1 MVYRLE
7 KSINPFSTPSFTRNI
22 IQKSTRIK
30 NRILE
35 TSNKAVVRFKFMKA
49 ALITGVSGQD
59 GSYLAEFLLSKN
71 YSVYGMARYCSE
83 KKHERIEHLKSN
95 PEFHIVE
102 GDLTDT
108 ARVNAVV
115 NSFEQF
121 DSIEVYNLGA
131 QSHVKISFDQP
142 EYTANVDALGTLRI
156 LEAIRQTNFSSKFKF
171 YQAGTSEMFGKIQE
185 PTQSETTPFYPRSP
199 YGVSKLF
206 GFWIVKN
213 YRESYNMFACTGILF
228 NHESERRGAEFVTR
242 KITLGLAE
250 WLKSRKP
257 IELGNLDAKR
267 DWGHASDYVEVMWR
281 MLQQNTPDDF
291 VIGTGETHSIREF
304 IHKAL
309 GVLEINHSW
318 SGDGVDEVCA
328 ATDGTPII
336 KINPEFY
343 RPAEVDILVADITK
357 ARRIL
362 NWEPRISFD
371 ELVKRMVDNDCNG
384 ALMALR
390 GA

>member
-1 MVYRLE
+1 
-7 KSINPFSTPSFTRNI
+7 
-22 IQKSTRIK
+22 
-30 NRILE
+30 
-35 TSNKAVVRFKFMKA
+35 MKA
-49 ALITGVSGQD
+49 ALITGVTGQD
-59 GSYLAEFLLSKN
+59 GSYLAEFLLGKD

-95 PEFHIVE
+95 PEFHVVE

-108 ARVNAVV
+108 ARINAIV

-142 EYTANVDALGTLRI
+142 EYTANVDALGTLRL

-309 GVLEINHSW
+309 DVLEINHSW

-357 ARRIL
+357 ARRLL

-371 ELVKRMVDNDCNG
+371 ELVKRMVDSDCNG
-384 ALMALR
+384 TLMALR